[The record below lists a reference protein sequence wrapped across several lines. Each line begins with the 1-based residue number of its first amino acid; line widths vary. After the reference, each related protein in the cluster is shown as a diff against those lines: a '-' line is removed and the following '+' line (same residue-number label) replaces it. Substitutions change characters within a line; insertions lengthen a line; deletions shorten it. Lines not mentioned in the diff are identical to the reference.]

1 MAGPQRSA
9 CLEGEGWSR
18 ELWGRL
24 LPPDAFWLSLRV
36 LGLLAWPSRG
46 WQPLWVLRASC
57 GEEQLLVV
65 LQCPQAVPTRG
76 SWLPPSLEEGSGFCV
91 EGQAAWWLSF
101 LSPAVLNPSV
111 CPWLCVN
118 RTQKPSVGPAGLCTD
133 LAGCGVRHLGIELVH
148 LISP

>member
-24 LPPDAFWLSLRV
+24 LPPDAFWLSLCV

-65 LQCPQAVPTRG
+65 RLCPHVAPGCPHPLRRALGFVLKAKLPGGSRFCHQQC
-76 SWLPPSLEEGSGFCV
+76 
-91 EGQAAWWLSF
+91 
-101 LSPAVLNPSV
+101 
-111 CPWLCVN
+111 
-118 RTQKPSVGPAGLCTD
+118 
-133 LAGCGVRHLGIELVH
+133 
-148 LISP
+148 